1 MAIAANEI
9 VPYYAANR
17 SKTDPAANGGRPA
30 NVPVSN
36 SVEGNVWPSLTT
48 AQRTAGQTICEKVFF
63 KNRNAAN
70 ESGDSPWLA
79 LGSPNPSGDH
89 EWIVAADQDNLQSAL
104 TGSERRYTASKLAT
118 DATAG
123 SNTLVL
129 TLDDAGLAN
138 AYQDGD
144 SVIIYSG
151 RNSMWADGGHQERAT
166 ISGAPQASGTQL
178 TLTLAAVLTHSHP
191 AATGVC
197 CSLCTSV
204 TPFAPRIDNVS
215 QSGTGSYDLAGH
227 PIELGNLGA
236 VRQRWTLTYNG
247 TRQATLS
254 GDTMGSL
261 GVFAIAS
268 DIAPINPASGTPYLT
283 IKAAG
288 HGSAHVSGDIL
299 AFDTYEAALACY
311 WYKATPAGTDAM
323 GLTVSRLV
331 CGCES

>member
-30 NVPVSN
+30 NVPVPN

-247 TRQATLS
+247 TGQATLS

-261 GVFAIAS
+261 
-268 DIAPINPASGTPYLT
+268 DD
-283 IKAAG
+283 G
-288 HGSAHVSGDIL
+288 HRVRTGHALLSSRQLRQQPSTRHHMDRRHHRRVRRLLPGA
-299 AFDTYEAALACY
+299 AALWTGAATRGHPCVAKSLR
-311 WYKATPAGTDAM
+311 KAP
-323 GLTVSRLV
+323 
-331 CGCES
+331 